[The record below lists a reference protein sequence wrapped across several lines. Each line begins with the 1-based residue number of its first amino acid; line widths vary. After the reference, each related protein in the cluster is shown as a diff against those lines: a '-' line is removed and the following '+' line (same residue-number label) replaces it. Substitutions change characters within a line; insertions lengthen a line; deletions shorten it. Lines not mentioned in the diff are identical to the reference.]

1 MTAAATPALGIGAVA
16 TPADSLHTITLARFA
31 SDDTGE
37 VAGKALLGVQQLI
50 AADTVSLW
58 VPDEGEYECRGAL
71 GEQRDLL
78 SSKRVGPSALGQPID
93 AQSRGVVLSA

>member
-16 TPADSLHTITLARFA
+16 TPADSLHTITLDLFA

-78 SSKRVGPSALGQPID
+78 SLIHISEPTRL
-93 AQSRGVVLSA
+93 LSISYAVFCLKKK